1 MNRVMLAASL
11 FAAAGCTTL
20 GKPKTVS
27 RWAVLDKAEDVE
39 CAPWPM
45 RNKDLRI
52 DELHYVG
59 GVSPGFVVSG
69 VKRDGGAMFYWAPF
83 RGEVELEP
91 ESFVNLPLGRGAVVA
106 GGGATSGAPYVA
118 LLQNA
123 AKGAVLEVRG
133 IRDNV
138 VRLKSALS
146 ESDIKDAWTVN
157 ADFGAWVTYRKDD
170 NDVYMLFLRDKP
182 RLAALKAAGA
192 TFKEVPVVL
201 PVKGKLEAVTVR
213 KEGGG
218 IMARTVS
225 ADGQSSSDAP
235 IDVKIDQELE
245 SWSAAS
251 HNGQHY
257 VGYVDGDSLVGQAAL
272 KLSQVTLGD
281 GSASVAWTRSTPLK
295 DLHASEPVFVGARGA
310 LHLLVM
316 QWVDEESTIGRYKV
330 AGGQLGKPI
339 YSGIFPKGSRV
350 MAAFTS
356 QKEGDLFVVVRHKHD
371 EGWGYR
377 ICEL

>member
-1 MNRVMLAASL
+1 MLAISL
-11 FAAAGCTTL
+11 FAATGCTTL
-20 GKPKTVS
+20 GNSKTVS
-27 RWAVLDKAEDVE
+27 RWAVLDKAADVE

-45 RNKDLRI
+45 RSKDLRI
-52 DELHYVG
+52 DELRYVG
-59 GVSPGFVVSG
+59 GANPGFVVSG

-83 RGEVELEP
+83 TGEVGLEP

-106 GGGATSGAPYVA
+106 GGGAIAGAPYVT

-138 VRLKSALS
+138 VRLKSELG
-146 ESDIKDAWTVN
+146 ESDIKDAWAVN
-157 ADFGAWVTYRKDD
+157 VDGGAWMTYRKDD
-170 NDVYMLFLRDKP
+170 NDVHMVFLRDKP
-182 RLAALKAAGA
+182 RLTALKAAGA
-192 TFKEVPVVL
+192 SFKEIPVVL
-201 PVKGKLEAVTVR
+201 PVKGKLEAVTFR
-213 KEGGG
+213 KEGVG

-235 IDVKIDQELE
+235 IDVKIEQELE

-251 HNGQHY
+251 HNGQHF
-257 VGYVDGDSLVGQAAL
+257 VAYVDGDSLVGLAAL

-295 DLHASEPVFVGARGA
+295 DLHASEPVFVAADGA
-310 LHLLVM
+310 LHLLIM
-316 QWVDEESTIGRYKV
+316 QWVDEESTIGRYKI
-330 AGGQLGKPI
+330 AGGQLGKPM

-350 MAAFTS
+350 MAAFTR
-356 QKEGDLFVVVRHKHD
+356 QKEGDLFVVVRHKHE